1 MAIIQEIKDGK
12 IVENVTSSKKTEEA
26 AGGNLGYDE
35 FLQILCAEMQYQDPL
50 EPTSNTEYISQLATF
65 SQLESTLS
73 MQNTIEGASANDL
86 VGKYV
91 IMKVTSSTTGETTY
105 ASGTVEYVLHQGGE
119 TYLSINDQLYSLD
132 DLDTVADSDYME
144 AVALAEDFAAALK
157 MLPSKNQVTL
167 SDKAAIQAI
176 RAVYDSL
183 TVYQKSFINADDLA
197 AFEEIEARLNEL
209 IAAAEQAGSSSGS
222 SDSSSGTTDG
232 TSGSTGSSDSTGSTD
247 GSSGTT
253 DGTTGSTDGTNDST
267 KNNDSTGSTDETGG
281 TDGTTA

>member
-1 MAIIQEIKDGK
+1 MALIQEIKNGK
-12 IVENVTSSKKTEEA
+12 IVEDATSKKKTEEA

-73 MQNTIEGASANDL
+73 MQNTVESASANDL

-91 IMKVTSSTTGETTY
+91 IMKVTSSTTGEVTY

-132 DLDTVADSDYME
+132 DLDTVADTDYME
-144 AVALAEDFAAALK
+144 ALALAEDFKEALK
-157 MLPSKNQVTL
+157 LLPSKYNVTL
-167 SDKAAIQAI
+167 ADKTAIQAM
-176 RAVYDSL
+176 RAVYNSL
-183 TVYQKSFINADDLA
+183 TEYQKSFIDKDDLA

-209 IAAAEQAGSSSGS
+209 IKAAEQAG
-222 SDSSSGTTDG
+222 GTG
-232 TSGSTGSSDSTGSTD
+232 G
-247 GSSGTT
+247 
-253 DGTTGSTDGTNDST
+253 TGSTDGTGST
-267 KNNDSTGSTDETGG
+267 GGTGNTDGTGSTDSTGSTSGTGTTDSTGGQTGNDG
-281 TDGTTA
+281 TDGNTDSTKA

>member
-1 MAIIQEIKDGK
+1 MALIQEIKDGQ
-12 IVENVTSSKKTEEA
+12 IVESVTSKKKTEEA

-73 MQNTIEGASANDL
+73 MQNTMEGASANDL

-167 SDKAAIQAI
+167 ADKAAIQAI

-183 TVYQKSFINADDLA
+183 TVYQKSFINKDDLA

-209 IAAAEQAGSSSGS
+209 IKAAEQSGSSSGS
-222 SDSSSGTTDG
+222 
-232 TSGSTGSSDSTGSTD
+232 
-247 GSSGTT
+247 T
-253 DGTTGSTDGTNDST
+253 DGTTSGTDGTTDSAGSTDGTTSGTDGTTDSA
-267 KNNDSTGSTDETGG
+267 GSTDGTTSGADGTTGGADGTTGG

>member
-1 MAIIQEIKDGK
+1 MALVQEIKDGQ
-12 IVENVTSSKKTEEA
+12 IVESVTSTKSTESA
-26 AGGNLGYDE
+26 AGGDLGYDE

-50 EPTSNTEYISQLATF
+50 EPTSNTEYIAQLATF

-73 MQNTIEGASANDL
+73 MQNTVEAASANDL

-132 DLDTVADSDYME
+132 DLDTVADSDYMT

-157 MLPSKNQVTL
+157 LLPSKNQVTL
-167 SDKAAIQAI
+167 SDKTAIQAI
-176 RAVYDSL
+176 RAAYDSL
-183 TVYQKSFINADDLA
+183 TVYQKSFIDKDDLA

-209 IAAAEQAGSSSGS
+209 IAAAEASSSS
-222 SDSSSGTTDG
+222 SG
-232 TSGSTGSSDSTGSTD
+232 TSGSTDSSTGSTDSSTGSTDSSTGSTD
-247 GSSGTT
+247 GTSS
-253 DGTTGSTDGTNDST
+253 STDGTS
-267 KNNDSTGSTDETGG
+267 
-281 TDGTTA
+281 GTTA